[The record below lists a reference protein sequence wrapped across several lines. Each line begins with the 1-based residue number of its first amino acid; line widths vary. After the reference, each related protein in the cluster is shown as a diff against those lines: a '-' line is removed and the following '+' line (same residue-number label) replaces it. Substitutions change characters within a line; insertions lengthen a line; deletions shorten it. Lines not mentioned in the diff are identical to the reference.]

1 MKTHAEIMLE
11 LEYLN
16 ARMDRMD
23 ERIYHAYD
31 CIAEMMETKSE
42 FIQRKIDLLA
52 ELVKL

>member
-1 MKTHAEIMLE
+1 MKTRTEIMLE

-16 ARMDRMD
+16 TRMDRMD
-23 ERIYHAYD
+23 ERINHAHT

-42 FIQRKIDLLA
+42 FIQRKIDLLD

>member
-1 MKTHAEIMLE
+1 MKTHAEITLE

-23 ERIYHAYD
+23 ERINHAHT
-31 CIAEMMETKSE
+31 CITEMMETKAE
-42 FIQRKIDLLA
+42 FRQRKTDLLA

>member
-1 MKTHAEIMLE
+1 MKTVAEIVLE

-16 ARMDRMD
+16 TRMDRMD
-23 ERIYHAYD
+23 ERINHAHT

-42 FIQRKIDLLA
+42 FIERKIDLLA